1 MAAQTPNLGLRS
13 YVPHSRSGV
22 PPTSY
27 QQVQIWMQST
37 AKDSGQVTVILADDL
52 ILFKIP
58 ALNLFILADRKQI
71 RTSGRD
77 ANVSHSVDVP
87 RKRQFANTRH

>member
-13 YVPHSRSGV
+13 YVPHSGSGV
-22 PPTSY
+22 SPTSY
-27 QQVQIWMQST
+27 EQVQIRVQST

-52 ILFKIP
+52 ILFEIP

-71 RTSGRD
+71 RTPGRD
-77 ANVSHSVDVP
+77 TNASHSVDVS
-87 RKRQFANTRH
+87 RKRQFANTCH